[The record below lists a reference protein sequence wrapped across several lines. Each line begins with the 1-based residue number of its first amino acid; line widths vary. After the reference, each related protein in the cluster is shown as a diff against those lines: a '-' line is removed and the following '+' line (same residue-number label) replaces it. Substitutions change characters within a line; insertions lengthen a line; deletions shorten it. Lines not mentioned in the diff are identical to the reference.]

1 LIDEG
6 TERPMVIVD
15 SSVWINAFR
24 SSITP
29 QTSWLIAAMSEKQI
43 GLTSL
48 ILCEVLRGVRFDWQ
62 FRETEQKLLSLVVFE
77 RTSAA
82 LAVAAAQNFRTLQRR
97 GITVRKTVDCLIATF
112 CIEEGHELLHQDSDF
127 DGFEEHLGL
136 RVIHPETR

>member
-1 LIDEG
+1 
-6 TERPMVIVD
+6 
-15 SSVWINAFR
+15 
-24 SSITP
+24 
-29 QTSWLIAAMSEKQI
+29 
-43 GLTSL
+43 LTSL